1 MLVQVLI
8 TVLALLLVFGLSWT
22 VYHFGGNM
30 VVFEGVSKADSLSL
44 AGIETGYIAFIAL
57 LGLIPFGSI
66 LGGLIS
72 LLLPFIMVKAIKKK
86 LETGL
91 GVAIM
96 VYVVAAVIK
105 LLVIAPL
112 YILT

>member
-1 MLVQVLI
+1 MPVQVLI
-8 TVLALLLVFGLSWT
+8 AVLALLLVFGLSWA

-30 VVFEGVSKADSLSL
+30 VVFERVSKVDSLSL

-57 LGLIPFGSI
+57 IGLIPFGSI

-72 LLLPFIMVKAIKKK
+72 LLLPFIMVKSIKKK

-91 GVAIM
+91 GLAIM

-105 LLVIAPL
+105 LVVIAPIYL
-112 YILT
+112 LN